1 MASVVAFGCAVV
13 FAAVLVRVGQLQ
25 RTNDGRLEAAVGS
38 RVGLVATTPVRGSL
52 YDRRGRV
59 IAATEFGWR
68 VFVDPTA
75 FPEEPGEAVVR
86 LAEAM
91 GLDAGEVGAA
101 VVGWM
106 SWNAAERERAEAVGD
121 RPKLRQYVA
130 MTEAVGSDVAERVRE
145 LGIRG
150 VYLERL
156 PVRSYP
162 AGDDV
167 AALAGKVG
175 TERRG
180 LLGMEYTFES
190 QLKGSDGRGRY
201 VRDASRRPLWIEPG
215 SWRASERG
223 VDVRSSVDLMIQR
236 IAVEELQRGV
246 LEADAAGGRIVVADP
261 RTGEILAIA
270 DLVREVPGLVPYPW
284 WPEGQQSS
292 GPVEVPRARYDTL
305 LPDPGRSTH
314 AALARNRCVEDVY
327 EPGSSFKPF
336 VWAAVTEAGLAS
348 MDETFDTE
356 GGGWVTP
363 YGRPIFDVTRREQM
377 TWPDVLENSSNIG
390 MVKAADRMS
399 EPALRNV
406 VRELGFGSRTSVGLP
421 GEAAGLVQ
429 TAKLWSHYT
438 QTSVAFGH
446 EIAVTPVQMVR
457 AFSAFCRT
465 GDQAGTIP
473 DLSLH
478 AIDGEGVGVL
488 RRVFRA
494 DTTLAVRVILERVAG
509 KVEAKMAQRTEETG
523 WRYSMFG
530 KSGTADVPLGPPPT
544 GYRRPPGAEGFYP
557 QQYNSSFVG
566 GAPVADPRLVV
577 IVVIDDPGPEL
588 VDAKKHY
595 GSDVAGPVVR
605 RVVERA
611 LDYLRVEPDLV
622 TEQAA
627 DGPIDGEVALVEPV
641 DAVGRE

>member
-1 MASVVAFGCAVV
+1 MSRAGWMSVVVAVV
-13 FAAVLVRVGQLQ
+13 CAAVFASVLVRVGQLQ
-25 RTNDGRLEAAVGS
+25 KMDDARLDSAVGS
-38 RVGLVATTPVRGSL
+38 RVGLVSTTPVRGSL

-59 IAATEFGWR
+59 IASTEFGWR

-75 FPEEPGEAVVR
+75 FPEEPGEAIVR
-86 LAEAM
+86 LADAL
-91 GLDAGEVGAA
+91 GSDAGEIGAS
-101 VVGWM
+101 VVSWM
-106 SWNAAERERAEAVGD
+106 SWNAAERERAASEGD
-121 RPKLRQYVA
+121 RPRLRQYVA
-130 MTEAVGSDVAERVRE
+130 LTEAVDSGVADRVRG

-150 VYLERL
+150 VHLERL

-162 AGDDV
+162 AGEDV

-180 LLGMEYTFES
+180 LLGMEYAFES
-190 QLKGSDGRGRY
+190 RLRGADGRGRY

-270 DLVREVPGLVPYPW
+270 DLVRELPGTAAYPW
-284 WPEGQQSS
+284 WPEGKKADR
-292 GPVEVPRARYDTL
+292 PVEVPRARYDTL
-305 LPDPGRSTH
+305 LPDPGRSKH

-348 MDETFDTE
+348 MDEVLDTE
-356 GGGWVTP
+356 GGSWVTP
-363 YGRPIFDVTRREQM
+363 YGRPIFDVTRRDEM
-377 TWPDVLENSSNIG
+377 TWPEVLENSSNIG
-390 MVKAADRMS
+390 MVKAADRMT
-399 EPALRNV
+399 EPALRRV
-406 VRELGFGSRTSVGLP
+406 LLELGFGSRTRIGLP

-429 TAKLWSHYT
+429 TPRNWSHYT

-446 EIAVTPVQMVR
+446 EVAVTPVQMLR

-465 GDQAGTIP
+465 GDRAGTMP
-473 DLSLH
+473 DLTLQ
-478 AIDGEGVGVL
+478 AVDGEGVGVL

-494 DTTLAVRVILERVAG
+494 DTTAEVRRILQRVAG
-509 KVEAKMAQRTEETG
+509 KVEAKMERRTEETG
-523 WRYSMFG
+523 WRYSFFG
-530 KSGTADVPLGPPPT
+530 KSGTADIPLGAAPE

-566 GAPVADPRLVV
+566 GAPVGEPRVAV
-577 IVVIDDPGPEL
+577 IVVIDDPGPAL
-588 VDAKKHY
+588 VDAKRHY

-605 RVVERA
+605 RVVERT
-611 LDYLRVEPDLV
+611 LGYLRVESDLV
-622 TEQAA
+622 V
-627 DGPIDGEVALVEPV
+627 DEPV
-641 DAVGRE
+641 GDGAVAAAGLME